1 MAILIAQVWKEIII
15 YLMSTSKAQNGP
27 QKIPFSFNNIYVW
40 RVCIML
46 SVSNTPL
53 VANICKLLFHMQ
65 EKGRLFHV
73 SLVAFLN
80 SKRQEHDIIK
90 LIWDKVK
97 RIMTSTREEFCPL
110 HIISSVHLFFFS

>member
-15 YLMSTSKAQNGP
+15 YLMSTSKAPNGP

-46 SVSNTPL
+46 SVSNAPL

-65 EKGRLFHV
+65 EGVGSFMSLQWPFLIVRGR
-73 SLVAFLN
+73 S
-80 SKRQEHDIIK
+80 
-90 LIWDKVK
+90 
-97 RIMTSTREEFCPL
+97 M
-110 HIISSVHLFFFS
+110 IS